1 MPRIQLL
8 AAAILVFVLALAIA
22 CNGDDDGGNGTPDNG
37 TTPSNGDSPSD
48 DGTLTP
54 APGKTPVDGNVDV
67 PTGDGQPSTNGDST
81 AAPDGTPATFI
92 DDIVGWLETNYPTV
106 SPQREDCIFNP
117 GTFITTCPPHGD
129 FSVDPPL
136 GGEDVSCQSLLVNDE
151 PVAIT
156 CTSQVP
162 LTTIYYEIQR

>member
-8 AAAILVFVLALAIA
+8 AAAVLVFVLALAIA

-37 TTPSNGDSPSD
+37 TAPSNG

-54 APGKTPVDGNVDV
+54 APDKTPVDGNGDV

-81 AAPDGTPATFI
+81 ATPGGTPATLI
-92 DDIVGWLETNYPTV
+92 DDPADWFATNYPGV
-106 SPQREDCIFNP
+106 SLPREDCIFNP

-136 GGEDVSCQSLLVNDE
+136 TGEDVSCQSLLVNNE
-151 PVAIT
+151 PVALS
-156 CTSQVP
+156 CTSQNP
-162 LTTIYYEIQR
+162 LTTIYYEIQQ